1 MKKINLPT
9 KPIFIENKNFQTIL
23 ISIIFPYQ
31 EKITDLAKQTLL
43 PNMLLF
49 MNENYQTEEEFQKK
63 IKENYI
69 LDYSVKQITI
79 GTTAAFIFNLTIPD
93 THTLKKDYIERQ
105 ILFFKNAI
113 FNPKTIDNGFD
124 PFEVEREK
132 ENLKIGIKNNNK
144 NFKTY
149 LKNRIRKLADN
160 KGIFST
166 TLEDHQEQIDEVTP
180 QNLYDYYKEKIR
192 NNTPI
197 IFAMGNIE
205 KEKISSIL
213 EKNFITVKE
222 EKQIINTDYIHY
234 LTPFRTTPQEVI
246 ETKNFK
252 DSALSF
258 IYKVK
263 DMKKEDQIILSIIT
277 SLLTSLYSRLLNKK
291 LRDENNLIYSSNV
304 TFYPNFGVFEIVV
317 FINPN
322 NKERAKEKI
331 KEVIS
336 CLSDEKL
343 ITPLLDNIKEHRRIN
358 LIKQQDNKYS
368 IFNDEIYKR
377 LEIGYTEKESYELT
391 RNITAEDI
399 TNFMDRLKL
408 DTIYFLKEIENE

>member
-192 NNTPI
+192 HNTPI

-234 LTPFRTTPQEVI
+234 LTPFRTTSQEVI
-246 ETKNFK
+246 ETKDFK

-391 RNITAEDI
+391 RNITAKDI

>member
-1 MKKINLPT
+1 
-9 KPIFIENKNFQTIL
+9 
-23 ISIIFPYQ
+23 
-31 EKITDLAKQTLL
+31 
-43 PNMLLF
+43 
-49 MNENYQTEEEFQKK
+49 
-63 IKENYI
+63 
-69 LDYSVKQITI
+69 
-79 GTTAAFIFNLTIPD
+79 
-93 THTLKKDYIERQ
+93 
-105 ILFFKNAI
+105 
-113 FNPKTIDNGFD
+113 
-124 PFEVEREK
+124 
-132 ENLKIGIKNNNK
+132 
-144 NFKTY
+144 
-149 LKNRIRKLADN
+149 
-160 KGIFST
+160 
-166 TLEDHQEQIDEVTP
+166 
-180 QNLYDYYKEKIR
+180 
-192 NNTPI
+192 
-197 IFAMGNIE
+197 
-205 KEKISSIL
+205 
-213 EKNFITVKE
+213 
-222 EKQIINTDYIHY
+222 
-234 LTPFRTTPQEVI
+234 
-246 ETKNFK
+246 
-252 DSALSF
+252 
-258 IYKVK
+258 
-263 DMKKEDQIILSIIT
+263 MKKEDQIILSIIT

-391 RNITAEDI
+391 RNITAKDI

>member
-9 KPIFIENKNFQTIL
+9 KPIFIENKNFQTLL

-192 NNTPI
+192 HNTPI
-197 IFAMGNIE
+197 IFVMGNIE

-246 ETKNFK
+246 ETKDFK

-391 RNITAEDI
+391 RNITAKDI

>member
-63 IKENYI
+63 IKGNYI

-192 NNTPI
+192 HNTPI
-197 IFAMGNIE
+197 IFVMGNIE

-246 ETKNFK
+246 ETKDFK

-391 RNITAEDI
+391 RNITAKDI